1 MKSFNPVMF
10 YKLCVKLNDNIEY
23 ERLYA
28 ILSKYKN
35 NIINCN
41 SNNTRRYSKTLHLKL
56 VFILSKTMCLRRQYS
71 GARSLLTAMIDKF
84 DDIHCKNSLVFKI
97 LQINIAVKHLDEYN
111 KSITL
116 LTHNDSVEFKK
127 ELRFTEFCYNVKT
140 NNYSKINDTHE
151 TYKFIMSYI
160 NEKSSELLFT
170 LERFALNWTNKMLL
184 EYTTKEVSYYNVH
197 NKIQIDNNYGPHEG
211 VNIALISRDF
221 WNRPTGQLLNQF
233 FNHIGNTTSTFN
245 YHLIQLG
252 HFKDDLIY
260 KNLNQNANSFT
271 QIEYQLEIIKIMK
284 EKKIDII
291 IDLMGL
297 MYNNVLNV
305 MSLKLA
311 KIQLAWLSYPSTLG
325 MAEIDYMVADIHTI
339 PKKQQDGYIEKILYM
354 PECYQIN
361 DDRLSYTEFRKYTFT
376 DKEVIIPEHKKGK
389 VFVGFLNSA
398 YKIDFYT
405 LGTWARAFKQCPDA
419 VLVILQCSK
428 QSVSN
433 IAHTWVHVL
442 NMPLEQLQ
450 VWPYLQK
457 EKYLERT
464 RRHLDFCVDSIY
476 CNSHTTG
483 SDILSTGTPLVT
495 LSHKTFAGQVA
506 KSLLQ
511 TIHCPE
517 LIAKNRKTYI
527 KKIIKLANDAE
538 YRSAITK
545 KVQYNIKK
553 YNLFNSGRYFQHFM
567 SGLETVWDNHLKGI
581 KEHIYIDTIE
591 EYTTFEISYAAES
604 TLALNIVCKCSTCK
618 LLIDDCHLE
627 ILMNKPSSE
636 IWING
641 EMISL
646 DIISTLDIFPDG
658 SSESPYIVT
667 LTPLEASQTSVSL
680 NNILIWTGVAQF
692 KNIQCNGTIN
702 VLPE

>member
-1 MKSFNPVMF
+1 MF

-23 ERLYA
+23 ERLYT

-41 SNNTRRYSKTLHLKL
+41 SSNTRRYSKVLHLKL
-56 VFILSKTMCLRRQYS
+56 IFILSRTMCLRRQYT
-71 GARSLLTAMIDKF
+71 GARSLLTVMIDKF

-97 LQINIAVKHLDEYN
+97 LQINIAVKHLDEYD
-111 KSITL
+111 KSIPL
-116 LTHNDSVEFKK
+116 LSHNDSVEFKR

-140 NNYSKINDTHE
+140 NNYAKIEDTHE
-151 TYKFIMSYI
+151 MYRFIMSYI
-160 NEKSSELLFT
+160 TEKSSELLFT

-184 EYTTKEVSYYNVH
+184 DYTTKEVSYYNVH
-197 NKIQIDNNYGPHEG
+197 DKIKIDNNYGPHEG

-233 FNHIGNTTSTFN
+233 FNHIGNTPSSFN
-245 YHLIQLG
+245 YHLVQLG
-252 HFKDDLIY
+252 HFKDDHIY
-260 KNLNQNANSFT
+260 KNLIQNADSFT

-297 MYNNVLNV
+297 MYNNVLNI

-311 KIQLAWLSYPSTLG
+311 KIQIAWLSYPSTLG
-325 MAEIDYMVADIHTI
+325 MDEIDYMVADIHTI
-339 PKKQQDGYIEKILYM
+339 PKKQQDEYIEKILYM

-361 DDRLSYTEFRKYTFT
+361 DDRLAYAEFRKYELN
-376 DKEVIIPEHKKGK
+376 DKEVIIPEQKKGK
-389 VFVGFLNSA
+389 VLIGFLNSA

-405 LGTWARAFKQCPDA
+405 LGAWASAFKQCPNA

-428 QSVSN
+428 QSVNN
-433 IAHTWVHVL
+433 IARAWVQDL
-442 NMPLEQLQ
+442 QMSPDQLQ

-457 EKYLERT
+457 GKYLERT

-527 KKIIKLANDAE
+527 KKIVKLANDSE
-538 YRSAITK
+538 YRAMITK
-545 KVQYNIKK
+545 KVQYSIKK
-553 YNLFNSGRYFQHFM
+553 YNLFNSRRYFQHFM
-567 SGLETVWDNHLKGI
+567 CGLETVWANHLKGV
-581 KEHIYIDTIE
+581 KDHIYVDPIE
-591 EYTTFEISYAAES
+591 EYTTFEISYTTES
-604 TLALNIVCKCSTCK
+604 TLTLNIVCGCSTCK

-627 ILMNKPSSE
+627 ILMNKPSGE
-636 IWING
+636 IWVNG
-641 EMISL
+641 EMLSL
-646 DIISTLDIFPDG
+646 DIVATLDIFPDG
-658 SSESPYIVT
+658 SSDSPYILT
-667 LTPLEASQTSVSL
+667 LGRLGETQTSISL
-680 NNILIWTGVAQF
+680 NNLLIWTGPVQF
-692 KNIQCNGTIN
+692 TNVRCNGSID
-702 VLPE
+702 VLP